1 MKVIKRDGREEPVSF
16 DKIQSRLEKLA
27 HGLSVNVASVA
38 QKVISGIFNGVHTSA
53 LDTLAAETAAYM
65 TTVHPDYDTFAGRIC
80 ISNLHKNTTD
90 NFAELAQSM
99 VDYQNASIGLPTP
112 LLDSQLNMIIQ
123 NNADEI
129 MNEMDYSRDYEFKY
143 FSARTLINQGYLCKM
158 NGKVVERPQHMFM
171 RVALAIHRADLKS
184 AFDTYHLMS
193 LKFFTH
199 ASPTLFNAGVPRGQL
214 ASCFLFAMHDDSI
227 EGIYKTLSDCAVISK
242 HAGGIGVNMSN
253 VRAAGS
259 HIAGSNGISN
269 GLCPML
275 RVFNATARYVDQG
288 GGKRKGAFAIYI
300 EPWHADIFEVLL
312 LKNNNGPDE
321 LRARD
326 LFYALWI
333 PDLFMRRV
341 EAKQDWSLF
350 CPHEC
355 PGLHLRYGAEFDA
368 LYERYEREG
377 KARKTI
383 PAQALWFAIV
393 ESQIE
398 NGNPYMLYKDACN
411 EKSNQ
416 KNLGTIR
423 GSNLCTEIIQYTSSN
438 ETAVCNLASVAL
450 SKFVKWNEK
459 DEPYFDHEALFIVI
473 CTMTRNLNRVID
485 VTFYPLESTRISN
498 MKHRPMGLG
507 VQGLQDVFFM
517 LRYPFDSPQAAKL
530 NREIFETIYFA
541 ALTTSNDLA
550 RENGTYASY
559 AGSPISKGIL
569 QFDMWNVKPDS
580 GRWDWDE
587 LRARIAAHGVYNS
600 LLVAPMPTASTA
612 QILGNV
618 ECFEPISSNIYSR
631 TTLSGTFALV
641 NDYLVTDLI
650 RLGLWSTDMK
660 NKIIAHNG
668 SIQQIDEI
676 PADIRA
682 LYKTVWEIKQRVIV
696 EMAAERGAYI
706 DQSQSL
712 NIHMA
717 APTVAKMSSL
727 HFHAWKLG
735 LKTGQYYLRTRPAV
749 DAIKITIEK
758 PKELVCSR
766 DSDCSSCGS

>member
-16 DKIQSRLEKLA
+16 DKILNRLGKLA
-27 HGLSVNVASVA
+27 DTLQVDPVLVA
-38 QKVISGIFNGVHTSA
+38 QKVIQGIFDGVHTSA

-65 TTVHPDYDTFAGRIC
+65 TTIHPDYDTFAGRIC

-90 NFAELAQSM
+90 NFAALAQAM
-99 VDYQNASIGLPTP
+99 VDYTHPKTGLPAP
-112 LLDSQLNMIIQ
+112 LLDASLNSIIQ
-123 NNADEI
+123 ANAEEI
-129 MNEMDYSRDYEFKY
+129 MEELDYSRDYDFKY
-143 FSARTLINQGYLCKM
+143 FSARTMINQGYLFKM
-158 NGKVVERPQHMFM
+158 NGTVVERPQQMFM
-171 RVALAIHRADLKS
+171 RVALAIHRDDIKS
-184 AFDTYHLMS
+184 AIDTYHLMS

-199 ASPTLFNAGVPRGQL
+199 ASPTLFNAGAPRAQL
-214 ASCFLFAMHDDSI
+214 ASCFLFAMHSDSI
-227 EGIYKTLSDCAVISK
+227 EGIYKTLGDCAVISK

-253 VRAAGS
+253 IRAAGT
-259 HIAGSNGISN
+259 HIAGSNGTSN
-269 GLCPML
+269 GLVPMI

-288 GGKRKGAFAIYI
+288 GGKRKGAFAIYL
-300 EPWHADIFEVLL
+300 EPWHADIFEVLQ

-341 EAKQDWSLF
+341 EAQQEWSLF

-355 PGLHLRYGAEFDA
+355 PGLYTCYGAEFDA
-368 LYERYEREG
+368 LYEKYERAG
-377 KARKTI
+377 KARKTV
-383 PAQALWFAIV
+383 PAQSLWFAIV

-398 NGNPYMLYKDACN
+398 TGTPYMLYKDACN
-411 EKSNQ
+411 AKSNQ
-416 KNLGTIR
+416 KNLGTIQ
-423 GSNLCTEIIQYTSSN
+423 GSNLCTEIIQYTSPT

-450 SKFVKWNEK
+450 PRFVKWNQE
-459 DEPYFDHEALFIVI
+459 DEPYYDFEALFIVI

-485 VTFYPLESTRISN
+485 VTYYPLESTRVSN
-498 MKHRPMGLG
+498 LKHRPMGLG
-507 VQGLQDVFFM
+507 VQGLQDAFFLM
-517 LRYPFDSPQAAKL
+517 RFPFDSPEAAKL

-550 RENGTYASY
+550 RENGTYESY
-559 AGSPISKGIL
+559 PGSPASQGIL

-580 GRWDWDE
+580 GRWDWEE
-587 LRARIAAHGVYNS
+587 LRSRIAKHGLYNS
-600 LLVAPMPTASTA
+600 LLVAPMPTASTS

-631 TTLSGTFALV
+631 STLSGTFTLV
-641 NDYLVTDLI
+641 NEYLVADLV
-650 RLGLWSTDMK
+650 RLGLWSLDMK
-660 NKIIAHNG
+660 NKIIAANG
-668 SIQQIDEI
+668 SIQGIEQI
-676 PADIRA
+676 PAGIRD

-696 EMAAERGAYI
+696 DMAADRGAYI

-717 APTVAKMSSL
+717 APTIAKMSSL
-727 HFHAWKLG
+727 HFHAWKRG

-749 DAIKITIEK
+749 DAIKFTIEK